1 MGLFKQ
7 SRGHKVPRKVS
18 QWCFDACILCCVQ
31 TLLRIHYDLKQQQ
44 LQGEVD
50 VPCTHFL
57 ETGSSLLHEMP
68 WVLHKDYQV
77 SAMCT

>member
-1 MGLFKQ
+1 MF
-7 SRGHKVPRKVS
+7 
-18 QWCFDACILCCVQ
+18 Q

-44 LQGEVD
+44 LQGEID

-68 WVLHKDYQV
+68 WVMQKDYQV
-77 SAMCT
+77 GKWAWLALNGRRMYM